1 MVFEK
6 FVKNVITLIVLPFIV
21 LSYLYKCFMDSYIDN
36 RYD

>member
-6 FVKNVITLIVLPFIV
+6 FIKNVITLIVLPFVVIA
-21 LSYLYKCFMDSYIDN
+21 YLFEYFVKNYIDN